1 MLAGHAS
8 YHREWLK
15 NMKTTIEEQVSL
27 DSSLEGLQSDDL
39 NKFYKSFLPEFY
51 SLKNY
56 KYSIFGCIDFVSPY
70 VRDPKHCSRRT
81 SHFQRLLKQ
90 VIQQN
95 KGLHRRDFQYFL
107 TDEWSGSNEKH
118 LHFIIRKTPRVEAN
132 IEAILYS
139 FNDIWLNKI
148 HGGLCKIVKFD
159 QSLNGVAYVCKRQK
173 DGNGVELEKNCQISK
188 GFLEHIKKRI
198 RLEESVYLL
207 KQPSNLS
214 GFS

>member
-1 MLAGHAS
+1 M
-8 YHREWLK
+8 
-15 NMKTTIEEQVSL
+15 

-39 NKFYKSFLPEFY
+39 NKLYKSFLPEFY

-56 KYSIFGCIDFVSPY
+56 KYSIFGSIDFVSPY
-70 VRDPKHCSRRT
+70 VRDPKNISRRT
-81 SHFQRLLKQ
+81 SHFQSLLKQ

-107 TDEWSGSNEKH
+107 TDEWSGSNDKH

-173 DGNGVELEKNCQISK
+173 DGNGRELEKNCQISK
-188 GFLEHIKKRI
+188 GFLEHMKKRI
-198 RLEESVYLL
+198 ELEESVYLL
-207 KQPSNLS
+207 KQLSNLS
-214 GFS
+214 VFS

>member
-1 MLAGHAS
+1 
-8 YHREWLK
+8 
-15 NMKTTIEEQVSL
+15 MKTTIEEQVSL

-39 NKFYKSFLPEFY
+39 NKLYKSFLPEFY

-56 KYSIFGCIDFVSPY
+56 KYSIFGSIDFVSPY
-70 VRDPKHCSRRT
+70 VRDPKNISRRT
-81 SHFQRLLKQ
+81 SHFQSLLKQ

-107 TDEWSGSNEKH
+107 TDEWSGSNDKH

-132 IEAILYS
+132 IEAIISS
-139 FNDIWLNKI
+139 FNDIWENKI
-148 HGGLCKIVKFD
+148 RGGLCKIVKFD

-173 DGNGVELEKNCQISK
+173 DGNGFELEKNCQISK
-188 GFLEHIKKRI
+188 GFLEHMKKRI
-198 RLEESVYLL
+198 ELEESAYLL
-207 KQPSNLS
+207 KQPLNLS

>member
-1 MLAGHAS
+1 M
-8 YHREWLK
+8 
-15 NMKTTIEEQVSL
+15 

-39 NKFYKSFLPEFY
+39 NKLYKSFLPEFY

-56 KYSIFGCIDFVSPY
+56 KYSIFGSIDFVSPY
-70 VRDPKHCSRRT
+70 VRDPKNISRRT
-81 SHFQRLLKQ
+81 SYFQSLLKQ

-107 TDEWSGSNEKH
+107 TDEWSGSNDKH

-132 IEAILYS
+132 IEAIISS
-139 FNDIWLNKI
+139 FNDIWENKI
-148 HGGLCKIVKFD
+148 RGGLCKIVKFD

-188 GFLEHIKKRI
+188 GFLEHMKKRI
-198 RLEESVYLL
+198 ELEESVYLL

>member
-1 MLAGHAS
+1 
-8 YHREWLK
+8 
-15 NMKTTIEEQVSL
+15 MKTTIEEQVSL

-139 FNDIWLNKI
+139 FNDIWLNKMR
-148 HGGLCKIVKFD
+148 GGLCKIVKFD

-188 GFLEHIKKRI
+188 GFLEHMKR
-198 RLEESVYLL
+198 
-207 KQPSNLS
+207 NLTRITC
-214 GFS
+214 

>member
-1 MLAGHAS
+1 M
-8 YHREWLK
+8 
-15 NMKTTIEEQVSL
+15 

-39 NKFYKSFLPEFY
+39 NKLYKSFLPEFY

-56 KYSIFGCIDFVSPY
+56 KYSIFGSIDFVSPY
-70 VRDPKHCSRRT
+70 VRDPKNISRRT
-81 SHFQRLLKQ
+81 SHFQSLLKQ

-107 TDEWSGSNEKH
+107 TDEWSGSNDKH

-132 IEAILYS
+132 IEAIISS
-139 FNDIWLNKI
+139 FNDIWENKI
-148 HGGLCKIVKFD
+148 RGGLCKIVKFD

-188 GFLEHIKKRI
+188 GFLEHMKKRI
-198 RLEESVYLL
+198 ELEESAYLL
-207 KQPSNLS
+207 KQPLNLS

>member
-1 MLAGHAS
+1 
-8 YHREWLK
+8 
-15 NMKTTIEEQVSL
+15 MKTTIEEQVSL

-39 NKFYKSFLPEFY
+39 NKLYKSFLPEFY

-56 KYSIFGCIDFVSPY
+56 KYSIFGSIDFVSPY
-70 VRDPKHCSRRT
+70 VRDPKNISRRT
-81 SHFQRLLKQ
+81 SHFQSLLKQ

-107 TDEWSGSNEKH
+107 TDEWSGSNDKH

-132 IEAILYS
+132 IEAIISS
-139 FNDIWLNKI
+139 FNDIWENKI
-148 HGGLCKIVKFD
+148 RGGLCKIVKFD

-188 GFLEHIKKRI
+188 GFLEHMKKRI
-198 RLEESVYLL
+198 ELEESAYLL
-207 KQPSNLS
+207 KQPLNLS